1 LPEADLDLLVEAAE
15 AAGRAAL
22 RFWRKHPR
30 VWEKPDGS
38 GPVSE
43 ADLAANAVLAERLRP
58 ARPDYGWLSE
68 EDPDTHRDGTERQFV
83 VDPIDGT
90 RAFLAGEELFAVSLA
105 VVDRGRPVAGVVHL
119 PARARTYA
127 AAVDGPARLNGS
139 PIRARDWSGM
149 GMPQVLTSGHALQPQ
164 FWPGGVPEVRKSF
177 RPSMAYRLCLV
188 AEGAVDGM
196 LSLRPCW
203 DWDIAAG
210 ALIAERAGAR
220 VTDRQGHP
228 LGFEA
233 RPPQSDGLVAA
244 GPRLHADLIA
254 RLTGPAGD

>member
-1 LPEADLDLLVEAAE
+1 MPASDLDLLIEAAR

-22 RFWRKHPR
+22 QHWRKAPR
-30 VWEKPDGS
+30 HWEKPDGT

-43 ADLAANAVLAERLRP
+43 ADLAANAVLSDLLRP
-58 ARPDYGWLSE
+58 ARPAYGWLSE
-68 EDPDTHRDGTERQFV
+68 EDPDSHRDGTPRQFV

-90 RAFLAGEELFAVSLA
+90 RAFLAGEDMFAVSLA
-105 VVDRGRPVAGVVHL
+105 VVEQGRPVAGVVHL

-127 AAVDGPARLNGS
+127 AHAQGPALLNGA
-139 PIRARDWSGM
+139 PIRVRDWSGM
-149 GMPQVLTSGHALQPQ
+149 EAPKVLTTGHALRPE
-164 FWPGGVPEVRKSF
+164 FWPGGVPEVRKTF

-188 AEGAVDGM
+188 AEGAMDAT

-210 ALIAERAGAR
+210 ALIALRAGAA
-220 VTDRQGHP
+220 VTDRLGRP
-228 LGFEA
+228 LALEA

-244 GPRLHADLIA
+244 SPMLHADLIA
-254 RLTGPAGD
+254 RLTAPA